1 MDPLN
6 GDPQISTPDGNT
18 SVPIQ
23 VLGEGSAV
31 VRDVIRLG
39 RPAVITDDGMSVAAI
54 VDAATYDAL
63 RLEKAARD
71 LKRDLALAMAAAD
84 AGDVVDHEVV
94 VREIRERFAGR
105 VPPSVL
111 QELDE
116 VDEGYAKA
124 TMAPTSDQQ
133 RGTAGFT
140 VA

>member
-6 GDPQISTPDGNT
+6 GDRQISTPDGNT
-18 SVPIQ
+18 AVPIQ

-39 RPAVITDDGMSVAAI
+39 RPAIITDDGMSVAAI

-63 RLEKAARD
+63 RLEKEARE

-116 VDEGYAKA
+116 VDE
-124 TMAPTSDQQ
+124 
-133 RGTAGFT
+133 
-140 VA
+140 V